1 MQLPK
6 LMIELGK
13 VPEELINYLLDVSLN
28 VDLHNPISLTQ
39 EDAFYN
45 QVYRYDATTD
55 FFTPTNYF
63 GSLIPPV
70 DKLRDQFT
78 PLYDWLI
85 ETHFKDHTIFRSQLL
100 LSPPGAQVKPHL
112 DPRAYHELAHRV
124 HVVLKTN
131 SGCRS
136 LHFVPP
142 TYEIVYDHMR
152 KGYLYDLDNI
162 TPHAAFNH
170 GNEDRIHIV
179 IDIMPTADV
188 LSNLEVWKTDTNIS
202 PQEILD
208 KYDLHVDNIN
218 RIYGDENAL
227 RKLYRANIE
236 QSQTI
241 AT

>member
-1 MQLPK
+1 
-6 LMIELGK
+6 MITLGK
-13 VPEELINYLLDVSLN
+13 IPEELINYLLEVTKTVNLNDKNSLA
-28 VDLHNPISLTQ
+28 Q
-39 EDAFYN
+39 EDAFFN

-70 DKLRDQFT
+70 NELTDKFV
-78 PLYDWLI
+78 PLYNWLI
-85 ETHFKDHTIFRSQLL
+85 KTHFNNYVIFRTQLV

-112 DPRAYHELAHRV
+112 DPRAYHQVSHRV

-131 SGCRS
+131 SSCRNV
-136 LHFVPP
+136 HFIPP
-142 TYEIVYDHMR
+142 NYEIVYDHMR

-179 IDIMPTADV
+179 IDIMPMTNV
-188 LSNLEVWKTDTNIS
+188 LSNLEVWKTDTNIY
-202 PQEILD
+202 EDELLN
-208 KYDLHVDNIN
+208 KYWLHVNNIT

-241 AT
+241 TT